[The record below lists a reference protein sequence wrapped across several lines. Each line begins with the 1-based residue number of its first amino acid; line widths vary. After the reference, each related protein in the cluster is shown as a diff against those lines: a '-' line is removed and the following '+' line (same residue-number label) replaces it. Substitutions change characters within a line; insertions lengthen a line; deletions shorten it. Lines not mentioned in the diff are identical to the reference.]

1 MTMNFRLRQ
10 ARKKKG
16 LKQIDLGT
24 QLGLAT
30 IGKPFT
36 SQYIANLENKSSY
49 SFEVA
54 MKIAEILDTTPEWLI
69 NGEEPAV
76 NIGRET
82 MIRTLTVEKRKGVP
96 YYNLQQM
103 ALIETNFSDI
113 QDDPE
118 FYVDAKPMN
127 DCTAYIPVYGDSMA
141 PRYTNGMIV
150 GIKEE
155 TNFKMISSGE
165 AYYII
170 TDKTANSLKIM
181 RYVYQDDDNESVFVL
196 RTKNTEYPGKMVVE
210 KSAIL
215 SMHLLKGVIRIDHA

>member
-1 MTMNFRLRQ
+1 MTKNLRIRE
-10 ARKKKG
+10 ARGK
-16 LKQIDLGT
+16 
-24 QLGLAT
+24 LGLT
-30 IGKPFT
+30 QG
-36 SQYIANLENKSSY
+36 
-49 SFEVA
+49 EVA
-54 MKIAEILDTTPEWLI
+54 AKIGVKTSYISALEASKGYSYKIAERLAPVLNTTPEWLMF
-69 NGEEPAV
+69 GVDPVV
-76 NIGRET
+76 NIGHET
-82 MIRTLTVEKRKGVP
+82 VMRTLQINARKGVP

-181 RYVYQDDDNESVFVL
+181 RYVYQDDDDESVFVL

>member
-1 MTMNFRLRQ
+1 
-10 ARKKKG
+10 
-16 LKQIDLGT
+16 
-24 QLGLAT
+24 
-30 IGKPFT
+30 
-36 SQYIANLENKSSY
+36 
-49 SFEVA
+49 
-54 MKIAEILDTTPEWLI
+54 
-69 NGEEPAV
+69 
-76 NIGRET
+76 
-82 MIRTLTVEKRKGVP
+82 
-96 YYNLQQM
+96 
-103 ALIETNFSDI
+103 
-113 QDDPE
+113 
-118 FYVDAKPMN
+118 
-127 DCTAYIPVYGDSMA
+127 MA

-181 RYVYQDDDNESVFVL
+181 RYVYQDDDDESVFVL